1 MGVVKA
7 THVLCVVYFLGFLV
21 HVIGQ
26 DAPWHLALVQA
37 LGVHDAA
44 GLFASPWTLVTHL
57 ALYRHPLEAVL
68 AVGILLLAGVRVE
81 QRLGPAR
88 FLAVYL
94 LSGALVALAHV
105 GLVEAGVAAGRV
117 LTGSL
122 GASIGLLTAFLFLMP
137 ERRVGS
143 LPYPICYGVVAVVLV
158 ALVGLIGVYHERALL
173 DRTEKARAWAESG
186 EANRPEERVDLLWHA
201 SAQRRARPNHLVH
214 LLGFALGG
222 VALGTTLAA
231 GRYRRRAR
239 VLREI
244 RGLQEEVD
252 ARARVDELLEKI
264 SRHGMSSL
272 SRNER
277 KFLRYASRF
286 YRGVQ
291 GPQTS
296 SSP

>member
-21 HVIGQ
+21 QVIGQ
-26 DAPWHLALVQA
+26 GATWHLAVVQA

-44 GLFASPWTLVTHL
+44 GVLARPWTLVTHL
-57 ALYRHPLEAVL
+57 VLHRHPLEAVL
-68 AVGILLLAGVRVE
+68 AAGILLLAGARVE
-81 QRLGPAR
+81 RRLGAAR

-94 LSGALVALAHV
+94 TAGALVALAHV
-105 GLVEAGVAAGRV
+105 GLVEAGIAPGRV

-122 GASIGLLTAFLFLMP
+122 GASTGLLTAFLFLMP

-143 LPYPICYGVVAVVLV
+143 VPYPVCYVVVAAVLV
-158 ALVGLIGVYHERALL
+158 ALVGLIGFYDERAL
-173 DRTEKARAWAESG
+173 RERAEKARSWAEGG
-186 EANRPEERVDLLWHA
+186 EAYRPEERVDLLWHA
-201 SAQRRARPNHLVH
+201 SAERRTRPNHLVH

-222 VALGTTLAA
+222 VALGSTLAA
-231 GRYRRRAR
+231 GRYRQRAR
-239 VLREI
+239 MLREI

-252 ARARVDELLEKI
+252 ARARVDELLDKI

-286 YRGVQ
+286 YRGVPGSQ
-291 GPQTS
+291 AS